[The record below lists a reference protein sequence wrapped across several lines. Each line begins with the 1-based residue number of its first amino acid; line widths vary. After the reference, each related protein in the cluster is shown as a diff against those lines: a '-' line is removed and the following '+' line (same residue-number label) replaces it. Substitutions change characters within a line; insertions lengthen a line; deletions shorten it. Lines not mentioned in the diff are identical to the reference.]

1 MVSRLKTHKDV
12 LRNRGVREYLT
23 RVREMWTYRVLF
35 LINGGKAKDYA
46 HKARKRR
53 S

>member
-1 MVSRLKTHKDV
+1 MVSRLQTHRDV
-12 LRNRGVREYLT
+12 LKSHGLREYLT

-35 LINGGKAKDYA
+35 LIDGSKAKAYA
-46 HKARKRR
+46 HKTRKRR